1 MKLPLCRQT
10 AFDGSRYIVKI
21 IWFVWA
27 ICSGVPEWEWIKE
40 MSNITGE
47 GDRDWIGL
55 CLNTDARESRC
66 RKIHLCNLGWKK
78 IQRWGGRE
86 EGAKR
91 RGAGRLSNYPFK
103 PNLRCCLKLTYANE
117 VAKSHW
123 GSRWL
128 RLYRS
133 KIGFHIL
140 SQYYQMQIRKCGKM
154 FMQRTEEQFSMPCED
169 VTLLVA
175 ILVFTYV

>member
-1 MKLPLCRQT
+1 
-10 AFDGSRYIVKI
+10 
-21 IWFVWA
+21 
-27 ICSGVPEWEWIKE
+27 

-78 IQRWGGRE
+78 IQRWGRRK

-123 GSRWL
+123 GSQWL

-140 SQYYQMQIRKCGKM
+140 SQYYQMQILNCGKM
-154 FMQRTEEQFSMPCED
+154 FMYWGTIFHAVWGRRTACCDISFHLCLKCKRIFRKAVQTHQTAWGLADRIKQR
-169 VTLLVA
+169 LW
-175 ILVFTYV
+175 